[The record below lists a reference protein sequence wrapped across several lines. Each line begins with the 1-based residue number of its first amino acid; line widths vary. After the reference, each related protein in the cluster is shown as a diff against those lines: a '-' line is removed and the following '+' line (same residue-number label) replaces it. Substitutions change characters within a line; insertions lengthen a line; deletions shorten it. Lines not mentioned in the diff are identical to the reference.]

1 MVTKYHGQI
10 EDTLFELGRDWVS
23 KRRVRK
29 SRKGNVHPL
38 SIVDPRTKLVVN
50 YQPDVYFILR
60 NNRKLIFEVVD
71 SEGEK
76 QDVIIADVIRSFLVE
91 NVDGLFF
98 IHPGPDRVEKAILEA
113 LITIYKGLVRKG
125 IDEDELPNYR
135 KTGAYL
141 IRREVADDLNKLREI
156 LTGYAEEHKWF
167 RSLGLVK
174 KGKMKR

>member
-10 EDTLFELGRDWVS
+10 ESTLFELGRDWVS
-23 KRRVRK
+23 KRRIK
-29 SRKGNVHPL
+29 NSRKGNTHPL

-50 YQPDVYFILR
+50 YQPDVYFTLR

-76 QDVIIADVIRSFLVE
+76 QDVLIADVIRSFLVE

-98 IHPGPDRVEKAILEA
+98 IHPGPDKVEKAILEA

-125 IDEDELPNYR
+125 INEDELPNYR

-141 IRREVADDLNKLREI
+141 IRREVADDLYKLREI
-156 LTGYAEEHKWF
+156 LTRYAEEHKWF

-174 KGKMKR
+174 RGKVKR